1 MANGYD
7 NDYTIKLGIKWDDV
21 DKAIKDID
29 TTFNKK
35 YKLNVDISDIDNL
48 SKSLSNMS
56 KAIDKIN
63 SSSGNTP
70 KQTKSRIQSLV
81 DGLYSPRNR
90 AKNEAKLSSYEKQID
105 AKTKEYEK
113 KVAEFEKISTKMQ
126 ESADSFGVRY
136 KKSKNVDKHSKAY
149 LNELKKQ
156 YQYALKLSEIEKEL
170 NSDKFSMSNSKGI
183 LGATTNK
190 TLQNAKNII
199 EVEDNVKNIITS
211 LHKSSTVSFGDV
223 SKDLQ
228 SISYIVTDVDGNA
241 QSFVGTLDNIN
252 GGIREL
258 SVASKKMSGIKS
270 LADSLYS
277 TSTSAKNKSKLSLFE
292 DPEVVSKKTNEYKT
306 KLDEYR
312 VILGKLENLSTDFA
326 KNNDGKNI
334 TSDSD
339 EYVKALTERYY
350 LTEKLTSLQKELN
363 SDKYDVSNK
372 YGTLER
378 TDDYLKGINNISE
391 AEDKIKNLI
400 AAMHDTSDGAI
411 SFGDISKDLQSI
423 SYAVTDA
430 DGNVQNFKGTLD
442 NVNGGI
448 RELAVAGQK
457 ISGIKSLADSL
468 YSTNTNA
475 KNRAKLNLFDDQEV
489 VSKKTDKYKIKL
501 NEYKVILEQ
510 LEGLS
515 SNFIKENEGK
525 NLTSDSDEYIKAL
538 TERCVLTE
546 KLTSLHKELN
556 SDRYNLSNKNGV
568 FYKTDDTLKGIKNI
582 TDAEDKVKHFITTMR
597 GVNGNTVSFG
607 DVSKDLQSISYSVT
621 NADGKVENFKGTLDN
636 INGGIRELAV
646 TSSDAGTQV
655 TNAFS
660 DLKASAAQYLAS
672 ILTMRTAIN
681 VLKNGMS
688 VVKEFNRAMTS
699 ISMTM
704 DTTPAQLEGLGDAVI
719 DAAKN
724 MGTSVSQ
731 ALDAAKIYANM
742 QTTPEEIVSLTT
754 PTIELANAAEINTS
768 EASGY
773 IQSVINQ
780 FEMATE
786 DAEHIADVYENI
798 SANIKLDFAEG
809 IKDIAEGVEVAGT
822 IVNESGMSFEKFA
835 AIVAKTAETTRQGGS
850 QIGNQWKTIL
860 TRISKASGVSDEE
873 IDPETLSKASES
885 LHKIGIEVY
894 NAQGEFNNIDNILT
908 ELSEKWDSL
917 SDAQQAEIS
926 FNLAATR
933 NRNTLTVALK
943 NYAEATELAIA
954 AENDSGTAAKNQE
967 LLMDSYVAK
976 LNQAGVEIDKLYH
989 TFLDN
994 DLTKGV
1000 IDAFTGLLNIINEA
1014 IDAFG
1019 DFGVVIATVLG
1030 AKGIGKLGEM
1040 FKLQHIQAFSKALS
1054 GIS

>member
-113 KVAEFEKISTKMQ
+113 KVAEFKKISTKMQ

-136 KKSKNVDKHSKAY
+136 KKSKNVDKHSKSY

-228 SISYIVTDVDGNA
+228 SISYTVTDVDGNA

-258 SVASKKMSGIKS
+258 AVASKKMSGIKS

-277 TSTSAKNKSKLSLFE
+277 TNTSAKNKSKLSLFE

-350 LTEKLTSLQKELN
+350 LTEKLASLQKELN
-363 SDKYDVSNK
+363 SDKYDASNK

-378 TDDYLKGINNISE
+378 TDDYLKDINNISE

-546 KLTSLHKELN
+546 KLTSLQKELN
-556 SDRYNLSNKNGV
+556 SDKYNLSNKNGV

-621 NADGKVENFKGTLDN
+621 DADGKVENFKGTLDN

-704 DTTPAQLEGLGDAVI
+704 DTTPAQLDGLGDAVI
-719 DAAKN
+719 DAAKD

-786 DAEHIADVYENI
+786 DAEHIADVYEST

-1014 IDAFG
+1014 IDMFG

-1040 FKLQHIQAFSKALS
+1040 FELTHIQAFSKALS